1 MFILTFQFLWWEL
14 ATQIMSFRLEWFE
27 LTIWN
32 CIDIINSCKY
42 CTDQSHRQF
51 IAWYKSLACWIV
63 LNHAIITTMKEF
75 TNLHVSHTGQL
86 GDFAAEISSFPPEGE
101 VYAKI
106 M

>member
-1 MFILTFQFLWWEL
+1 
-14 ATQIMSFRLEWFE
+14 
-27 LTIWN
+27 
-32 CIDIINSCKY
+32 
-42 CTDQSHRQF
+42 
-51 IAWYKSLACWIV
+51 
-63 LNHAIITTMKEF
+63 MKEF